1 MCCFNFPPLENNL
14 QQYSH
19 LQKTYPLKLKI
30 IAEKKII
37 EVGGLRS
44 KFAETQ
50 YYSVILHSPFG
61 DVTINA
67 DT

>member
-1 MCCFNFPPLENNL
+1 MISMPIFILF
-14 QQYSH
+14 YFIFF

-50 YYSVILHSPFG
+50 YYFEILHSPFG